1 MIIIAFS
8 ELIFLSS
15 HFFFFRSGVKSCVNP
30 VTDTTE
36 TTKES
41 HQNSS
46 KNEASEATGCSVGTT
61 WIDPAQTYWLWKKMI
76 QTSTAWVICAF
87 LEATTLGRTEIRID
101 LILLLLFS
109 NLSKCLWKFGSGLV
123 PTSWT
128 EYMQKKREEKRS
140 WRSWKHSVAI
150 RAELIHRAT
159 QSEF

>member
-1 MIIIAFS
+1 MLYKKKEVSFDHNCI
-8 ELIFLSS
+8 LRTDFLKLSL
-15 HFFFFRSGVKSCVNP
+15 FFFRSGVKSCVNP

-101 LILLLLFS
+101 LILLLFFS

-128 EYMQKKREEKRS
+128 EIYAKKKKDHEDHES
-140 WRSWKHSVAI
+140 TLWRL
-150 RAELIHRAT
+150 ELN
-159 QSEF
+159 

>member
-1 MIIIAFS
+1 MLYKKKEVSFDHNCI
-8 ELIFLSS
+8 LRTDFLKLSL
-15 HFFFFRSGVKSCVNP
+15 FFFRSGVKSCVNP

-101 LILLLLFS
+101 LILLLFFS

-128 EYMQKKREEKRS
+128 EFMQKRKKIM
-140 WRSWKHSVAI
+140 KIMKA
-150 RAELIHRAT
+150 LCGD
-159 QSEF
+159 